1 MWQQF
6 ADARRVCT
14 SGESRRTHS
23 APTRVATLHSTTTL
37 IDFINALVR
46 LGVCRRL
53 LARFLLTLL
62 TLRRPHAASA
72 QLDHRFQSINLLKY
86 TQQT

>member
-14 SGESRRTHS
+14 SGESQRTDS
-23 APTRVATLHSTTTL
+23 APTRVATLHSATAL

-46 LGVCRRL
+46 LGVC
-53 LARFLLTLL
+53 
-62 TLRRPHAASA
+62 
-72 QLDHRFQSINLLKY
+72 
-86 TQQT
+86 